1 MKLQRK
7 LTFFFAIC
15 LTVIFS
21 IAAVVISIRI
31 DYTNSR
37 LTENLST
44 QLIESKANEAGAWLA
59 QRIRELHTIS
69 RTPTVVSMDDEAIK
83 AYINQLSNDMDSYY
97 GNNYGTFSINKLDG
111 LEYINENQTID
122 VSDREYF
129 KRILNSDDEYVISE
143 PIVSKTDQSLITVA
157 CYPIYN
163 SSSEKIGFVAAAIS
177 LKKLTELTNNLSFYN
192 GSSMIVDSSGTI
204 YTHTDVSLSESLIQ
218 DIIAHIPKNSDGTLT
233 SEKMSEEN
241 KGYVAFYAP
250 IPNSP
255 NWYLCTLVNKAELY
269 KDTRILNESLISMW
283 ILLLVVAISVS
294 YFVSNAATKRIAVLS
309 SAMEDVRKGN
319 LDTKIK
325 LPGNDELSNL
335 SDDFNAMV
343 VDIKEL
349 MNQSYEHQ
357 KEKRQRELQV
367 LQSQINPHFLY
378 NTLDTLQWKALEY
391 GAHEM
396 ADLIMS
402 LSSFFRISLSKG
414 REFITLERELEHVKS
429 YLSIQQHRYRDI
441 LNYEISCDEGLY
453 KLFLPK
459 ILIQPLVENA
469 IYHGIKPNLKRGNIS
484 INIFEEHENLKIVV
498 EDDGVG
504 IPEEKLKNIMDN
516 LDKHMTSSNYGLY
529 NVSQRIYL
537 HYGDKY
543 GLNIESRENIGTRIT
558 VSLPMIEEDDSSV

>member
-1 MKLQRK
+1 
-7 LTFFFAIC
+7 
-15 LTVIFS
+15 
-21 IAAVVISIRI
+21 
-31 DYTNSR
+31 
-37 LTENLST
+37 
-44 QLIESKANEAGAWLA
+44 
-59 QRIRELHTIS
+59 
-69 RTPTVVSMDDEAIK
+69 
-83 AYINQLSNDMDSYY
+83 
-97 GNNYGTFSINKLDG
+97 
-111 LEYINENQTID
+111 
-122 VSDREYF
+122 
-129 KRILNSDDEYVISE
+129 
-143 PIVSKTDQSLITVA
+143 
-157 CYPIYN
+157 
-163 SSSEKIGFVAAAIS
+163 
-177 LKKLTELTNNLSFYN
+177 
-192 GSSMIVDSSGTI
+192 
-204 YTHTDVSLSESLIQ
+204 
-218 DIIAHIPKNSDGTLT
+218 
-233 SEKMSEEN
+233 MSEEN

-255 NWYLCTLVNKAELY
+255 DWYLCTSVEKAELY

-283 ILLLVVAISVS
+283 ILLLFVAISVS

-309 SAMEDVRKGN
+309 SAMENVRKGN
-319 LDTKIK
+319 METKIT

-335 SDDFNAMV
+335 ADDFNAMV

-414 REFITLERELEHVKS
+414 REFITLEKELEHVKS

-441 LNYEISCDEGLY
+441 LNYEISCDKGLY
-453 KLFLPK
+453 KLCLPK

-469 IYHGIKPNLKRGNIS
+469 IYHGIKPSLKRGNIS
-484 INIFEEHENLKIVV
+484 INIFEEHDNLNIVV

-504 IPEEKLKNIMDN
+504 IPEEKLTNIRDN
-516 LDKHMTSSNYGLY
+516 LHRHLTSSNYGLY

-543 GLNIESRENIGTRIT
+543 GLNIESRESAGTKIT
-558 VSLPMIEEDDSSV
+558 VSLPKIEEDEVSV

>member
-7 LTFFFAIC
+7 LTVFFAIC
-15 LTVIFS
+15 LTAIFS
-21 IAAVVISIRI
+21 IAAVIISIRI
-31 DYTNSR
+31 NYTNSR

-163 SSSEKIGFVAAAIS
+163 TSSEKIGFVAAAIS
-177 LKKLTELTNNLSFYN
+177 LRKLTEITDNLSFYN
-192 GSSMIVDSSGTI
+192 GKSMIVDSSGTI
-204 YTHTDVSLSESLIQ
+204 YTHTDEGLSESLIQ

-233 SEKMSEEN
+233 SERMSEEN

-250 IPNSP
+250 IPNSHD
-255 NWYLCTLVNKAELY
+255 WYLCTSVEKAELY

-283 ILLLVVAISVS
+283 ILLLLVAISVS

-309 SAMEDVRKGN
+309 SAMENVRKGN
-319 LDTKIK
+319 LETKIT

-335 SDDFNAMV
+335 ADDFNAMV

-367 LQSQINPHFLY
+367 LQSQINLHFLY

-414 REFITLERELEHVKS
+414 REFITLEKELEHVKS
-429 YLSIQQHRYRDI
+429 YLSIQQHRYGDI
-441 LNYEISCDEGLY
+441 LNYEISCDKGLY
-453 KLFLPK
+453 KLCLPK

-469 IYHGIKPNLKRGNIS
+469 IYHGIKPSLKRGNIS
-484 INIFEEHENLKIVV
+484 INIFEEHDNLNIVV

-504 IPEEKLKNIMDN
+504 IPEEKLTNIRDN
-516 LDKHMTSSNYGLY
+516 LHRHLTSSNYGLY

-543 GLNIESRENIGTRIT
+543 GLNIESRESAGTKIT
-558 VSLPMIEEDDSSV
+558 VSLPKIEEDEVSV

>member
-7 LTFFFAIC
+7 LTIFFGIC

-83 AYINQLSNDMDSYY
+83 SYINQLSNDMDSYY

-129 KRILNSDDEYVISE
+129 KKILYSDDEYVISE

-177 LKKLTELTNNLSFYN
+177 LKKLTEITDNLSFYN
-192 GSSMIVDSSGTI
+192 GKSMIVDSTGTI
-204 YTHTDVSLSESLIQ
+204 YTHTDDSLSESLIR
-218 DIIAHIPKNSDGTLT
+218 DIIAHIPENSDKTLT

-241 KGYVAFYAP
+241 KDYIAFYAP

-255 NWYLCTLVNKAELY
+255 NWYLCTSVKKAELY
-269 KDTRILNESLISMW
+269 KDTRILNESLIGIW
-283 ILLLVVAISVS
+283 ILLLFVAIIVS
-294 YFVSNAATKRIAVLS
+294 SFVSNAATKRIAVLS
-309 SAMEDVRKGN
+309 NAMKDVRKGKME
-319 LDTKIK
+319 TKIT
-325 LPGNDELSNL
+325 LLGDDELSNL
-335 SDDFNAMV
+335 ADDFNDMV

-391 GAHEM
+391 GADEM
-396 ADLIMS
+396 ADLIMC
-402 LSSFFRISLSKG
+402 LSSFFRISLNKG
-414 REFITLERELEHVKS
+414 REFITIEKELEHVKS
-429 YLSIQQHRYRDI
+429 YLAIQQYRYSDI
-441 LNYEISCDEGLY
+441 LNYKLNCDERLH
-453 KLFLPK
+453 KLCLPK

-469 IYHGIKPNLKRGNIS
+469 IYHGIKPNLKGGNIL
-484 INIFEEHENLKIVV
+484 INIFKKNDSLNIVV

-504 IPEEKLKNIMDN
+504 IPEEKLKSIRDN
-516 LDKHMTSSNYGLY
+516 LSKHLTSSNYGLY

-537 HYGDKY
+537 HYGHNY
-543 GLNIESRENIGTRIT
+543 GLSIESMEGAGTRVTIT
-558 VSLPMIEEDDSSV
+558 LPTIEEDDSSV